1 MRRPLR
7 RPAKR
12 PFGRR
17 AGTPDARP
25 ADARPA
31 DASAH
36 LRASRLPAAD
46 ALRLGAHGLRTRRAR
61 TALSALGIAIG
72 VAAMVAVLGVAE
84 SSRTRVLDQLAKL
97 GTNLLTV
104 APGDSFFGDEVTLP
118 GTAAKAVRGLP
129 GVELAAATTTVSATV
144 RRTDR
149 IPEEET
155 GGIVLTAAEPG
166 LLEAVGGEL
175 AAGRFLDQAL
185 VQYPA
190 VVLGALTARRL
201 GITRPGPRVY
211 AGGRWLTVVGV
222 LKPTPLVP
230 ALDRAAL
237 IGYPAAH
244 RLFGTTRSATAIFV
258 RADERTLVE
267 TRALIGPTAYPQHPE
282 EVAVTRPSDALAAK
296 AATEDALTALLL
308 GLGAVALLVG
318 GIGIANVMVIAVL
331 ERRREIGLRRALGA
345 TRRHVAVQFLCEAL
359 LLSLLGGALG
369 VLLGTAGTLAYAT
382 SQQVRAVVPPTAIAG
397 GLLASL
403 AMGAIAGLYPA
414 LRATRLSPT
423 EALRSP

>member
-1 MRRPLR
+1 M
-7 RPAKR
+7 
-12 PFGRR
+12 
-17 AGTPDARP
+17 
-25 ADARPA
+25 
-31 DASAH
+31 
-36 LRASRLPAAD
+36 SRLRLAD

-84 SSRTRVLDQLAKL
+84 SSRTRVLDQLARL

-104 APGDSFFGDEVTLP
+104 APGDSFFGEEVTLP
-118 GTAAKAVRGLP
+118 ASAAPALRGLP
-129 GVELAAATTTVSATV
+129 DVERAAAATVLSATV

-149 IPEEET
+149 VPEEES
-155 GGIVLTAAEPG
+155 GGIALTAAEPG
-166 LLEAVGGEL
+166 LLAAVGGTL
-175 AAGRFLDQAL
+175 AAGRFLDPAL
-185 VQYPA
+185 ERYPA
-190 VVLGALTARRL
+190 VVLGALTAKRL
-201 GITRPGPRVY
+201 GISRPGPRIY
-211 AGGRWLTVVGV
+211 AGGRWLTVVGIMRPV
-222 LKPTPLVP
+222 PLVA

-237 IGYPAAH
+237 IGYPVAR
-244 RLFGTTRSATAIFV
+244 RLFGTSRSASSIYV
-258 RADERTLVE
+258 R
-267 TRALIGPTAYPQHPE
+267 TREEAVVATRDLIPAAASPQHPE

-345 TRRHVAVQFLCEAL
+345 TRRHVGAQFLCEAL

-369 VLLGTAGTLAYAT
+369 VLLGAAGTVAYAG
-382 SQQVRAVVPPTAIAG
+382 SQQVRAVVPPAAVAG

-403 AMGAIAGLYPA
+403 AMGAVAGLYPA

-423 EALRSP
+423 EALRST

>member
-1 MRRPLR
+1 MTA
-7 RPAKR
+7 PAKR
-12 PFGRR
+12 SAAPPRAPLARLRR
-17 AGTPDARP
+17 RGTDRSLGALP
-25 ADARPA
+25 
-31 DASAH
+31 
-36 LRASRLPAAD
+36 ASRLPLAD

-84 SSRTRVLDQLAKL
+84 SSRTRVLDQLDRL

-104 APGDSFFGDEVTLP
+104 APGDGFFGEEVTLP
-118 GTAAKAVRGLP
+118 STAAASIRGITD
-129 GVELAAATTTVSATV
+129 VELAAAVTSVPVTV
-144 RRTDR
+144 RRSDR
-149 IPEEET
+149 IPAAES
-155 GGIVLTAAEPG
+155 GGIELVAAEPS
-166 LLEAVGGEL
+166 LLSAVGGGL
-175 AAGRFLDQAL
+175 AAGRFLDPAL
-185 VQYPA
+185 ARYPA
-190 VVLGALTARRL
+190 VVLGSLTARRL
-201 GITRPGPRVY
+201 GISRPGPRVY
-211 AGGRWLTVVGV
+211 AGDRWLTVVGI
-222 LKPTPLVP
+222 LRPLPLVP

-237 IGYPAAH
+237 IGYPVAD
-244 RLFGTTRSATAIFV
+244 RLFGTTRSATSIFV
-258 RADERTLVE
+258 RASEDAVVRT
-267 TRALIGPTAYPQHPE
+267 RDLIPPTAAPQHPE

-296 AATEDALTALLL
+296 AATEEALTALLL

-369 VLLGTAGTLAYAT
+369 VLLGAAGTLAYAT
-382 SQQVRAVVPPTAIAG
+382 SSQVRTVVPPAAIAG

>member
-1 MRRPLR
+1 MRRRPHIAG

-12 PFGRR
+12 SAGAARSARR
-17 AGTPDARP
+17 RP
-25 ADARPA
+25 TKRSLGLP
-31 DASAH
+31 
-36 LRASRLPAAD
+36 ASRLPLAD

-84 SSRTRVLDQLAKL
+84 SSRTRVLDQLDRL

-118 GTAAKAVRGLP
+118 ASAPPALRGLP
-129 GVELAAATTTVSATV
+129 TVERAAATTMVSEGV

-155 GGIVLTAAEPG
+155 GGIDLLAAEPS
-166 LLEAVGGEL
+166 LLATVGGSL
-175 AAGRFLDQAL
+175 AAGRFLDPAL
-185 VQYPA
+185 ERYPA
-190 VVLGALTARRL
+190 IVLGAISARRL
-201 GITRPGPRVY
+201 GIVRPGPRVY
-211 AGGRWLTVVGV
+211 VGDRWMTVVGILRKV
-222 LKPTPLVP
+222 PLVP

-237 IGYPAAH
+237 IGYPVAH
-244 RLFGTTRSATAIFV
+244 RLFGTRRSATALYV
-258 RADERTLVE
+258 RAHDDAVVA
-267 TRALIGPTAYPQHPE
+267 TRRLIPATANPEHPE

-369 VLLGTAGTLAYAT
+369 VLLGAAGTFAYAS
-382 SQQVRAVVPPTAIAG
+382 SQQVRAVVPPTAVAG
-397 GLLASL
+397 GLAASL
-403 AMGAIAGLYPA
+403 LMGAIAGLYPA

-423 EALRSP
+423 EALRAP